1 MIRVT
6 RELDYL
12 SAYIRLREP
21 SKSESKAEGAQLPK
35 SKASIRKEVDSEECH
50 SVAEVDL
57 PNAKKKDVDARQWIV
72 GLWARQRH
80 GTIEVGLPWSHR
92 SLALMEG
99 ERWS

>member
-21 SKSESKAEGAQLPK
+21 SKSESKAE
-35 SKASIRKEVDSEECH
+35 KEVDSEECH

-80 GTIEVGLPWSHR
+80 STTEVGLPWSHR